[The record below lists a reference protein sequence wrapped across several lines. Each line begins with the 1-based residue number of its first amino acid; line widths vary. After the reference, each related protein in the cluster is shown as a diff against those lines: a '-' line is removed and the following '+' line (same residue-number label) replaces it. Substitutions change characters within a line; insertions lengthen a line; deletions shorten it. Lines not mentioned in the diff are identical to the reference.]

1 LSTGPAWGTPPW
13 DAGPPLPAVTL
24 PRSCDVVIVGAGLTG
39 LSAAYHLARR
49 GADVVVL
56 EAQRVG
62 AGASGR
68 TGAIALEGPAAG
80 VLEGAD
86 DCLGALGRLA
96 REAEIACD
104 LELGGCWELEHLPAA
119 GAGSPLW
126 QDGDGVLCVAR
137 TEPGGTV
144 DAGALLRGLAAAARE
159 LGVPIAEGA
168 PVAPLGVDRH
178 VVLADGGQAIV
189 ARHVV
194 VATEALT
201 GLLVPLPAS
210 VSAALTLALAT
221 DPLDDA
227 TLVSIGLGERRPFYT
242 ADLPYLWGRPLPDGR
257 LVVGSGLVFPDD
269 GDPRS
274 VSIAHPEAEAALTRL
289 ETRLRGFH
297 PALAACGVSA
307 RWGGPVGFRSARTPI
322 CAWHRDLPGVLVTG
336 AYAGHGVALSVRLG
350 ESAADA
356 ILDGRPLPAWGRID
370 QPLPEGAP
378 RSPG

>member
-1 LSTGPAWGTPPW
+1 MSTRPAWGAPPW
-13 DAGPPLPAVTL
+13 DAGPPQPAVTL
-24 PRSCDVVIVGAGLTG
+24 PRNCDVVIVGAGLTG

-49 GADVVVL
+49 GAEVVVL
-56 EAQRVG
+56 EAQQVG

-68 TGAIALEGPAAG
+68 TGAIALEGTAAG
-80 VLEGAD
+80 VLEDAD
-86 DCLGALGRLA
+86 DCLGALARVA

-144 DAGALLRGLAAAARE
+144 DAGALLRGLAGAARD
-159 LGVPIAEGA
+159 LGVPIAEGT
-168 PVAPLGVDRH
+168 PVAPLGSDRR
-178 VVLADGGQAIV
+178 VVLAGGGQSIG

-201 GLLVPLPAS
+201 GGLVPLPAG
-210 VSAALTLALAT
+210 VSAALTLALAS

-227 TLVSIGLGERRPFYT
+227 TLAAIGLGERRPFYT
-242 ADLPYLWGRPLPDGR
+242 ADLPYLWGRLLSDGR
-257 LVVGSGLVFPDD
+257 LVIGSGLVFPTD

-274 VSIAHPEAEAALTRL
+274 VSIAHPDAREAFARL
-289 ETRLRGFH
+289 EARLHAFH
-297 PALAACGVSA
+297 PALVGYGVSA

-322 CAWHRDLPGVLVTG
+322 CTWHPERPGVLVTG
-336 AYAGHGVALSVRLG
+336 AYAGHGVALAIRLG
-350 ESAADA
+350 ECAAEA
-356 ILDGRPLPAWGRID
+356 ILDARPLPAWGA
-370 QPLPEGAP
+370 LG
-378 RSPG
+378 